1 MHRANS
7 TGPPQPDI
15 PTEGGQRRGAYGV
28 RHAGMPAPALSD
40 SNAGHWRDAGVSD
53 LHGRCDLKGADNQN
67 DIAQVNLVSL
77 VSLFN
82 SNVEKCQSVMT
93 KCRRYAEI
101 AH

>member
-1 MHRANS
+1 MRFVILVSLPPPLSGS
-7 TGPPQPDI
+7 TA
-15 PTEGGQRRGAYGV
+15 E
-28 RHAGMPAPALSD
+28 
-40 SNAGHWRDAGVSD
+40 HWRDAGVSD